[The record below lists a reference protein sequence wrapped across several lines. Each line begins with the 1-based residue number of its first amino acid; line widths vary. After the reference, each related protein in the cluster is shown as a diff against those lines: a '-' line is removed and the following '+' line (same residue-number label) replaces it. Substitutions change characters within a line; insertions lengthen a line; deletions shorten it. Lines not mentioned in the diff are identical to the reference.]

1 MAASILSSIAATASR
16 LTARLRSLSL
26 NSSSSPSNPRLTVH
40 EDLKHLQR
48 TLLRIQ
54 SVLADA
60 EVREIRE
67 ESVKLWLSE
76 LQALAYDADD
86 VLDEYNYELLR
97 PQIEIVVDAS
107 ATRKRKRDE
116 GSSSTAVL
124 AGLADRIKRITERFD
139 EIAREREALH
149 LKEEDGER
157 RQVTVSKPLATSS
170 LVDDSSVYG
179 REVDRKKLVDLLL
192 SERGGDKVS
201 VLAIVGM
208 GGIGKTTLAQYVY
221 NHPKVLTDFDIRVWI
236 YVSVNFDVIS
246 ITRTIIKFITGS
258 SCDDSELDLLHSTL
272 MKLLKKRDSC
282 LF

>member
-170 LVDDSSVYG
+170 LVDNSSVYG
-179 REVDRKKLVDLLL
+179 RE
-192 SERGGDKVS
+192 
-201 VLAIVGM
+201 
-208 GGIGKTTLAQYVY
+208 
-221 NHPKVLTDFDIRVWI
+221 
-236 YVSVNFDVIS
+236 
-246 ITRTIIKFITGS
+246 
-258 SCDDSELDLLHSTL
+258 
-272 MKLLKKRDSC
+272 
-282 LF
+282 